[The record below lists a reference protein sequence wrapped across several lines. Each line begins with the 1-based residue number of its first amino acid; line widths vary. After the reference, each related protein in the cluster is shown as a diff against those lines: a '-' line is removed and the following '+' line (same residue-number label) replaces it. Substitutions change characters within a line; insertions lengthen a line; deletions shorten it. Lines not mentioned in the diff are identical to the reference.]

1 MPESSRF
8 FIKLETYLLICILF
22 SILKYVI
29 ILLSDKQNTNRKAA
43 SIMYESLELFQKSLA
58 QESKSQNTINTY
70 TRNIT
75 LFLNWLESVTK
86 EPFNNKI
93 TQMDTQAYCKYL
105 SDEKKMSLN
114 TINSKLTSIK
124 KFSDFLSDNGYMPY
138 IKVVQK
144 KGKTDSQVEVLE
156 KNELYKYLRDTVSS
170 ENKLHIAIVQLI
182 LNTGIRESELC
193 NLEMDDITISDRKG
207 TIIIRSGKGNKYR
220 ELPLNNEARNALADY
235 IQNGRPDTDT
245 NKVFIGQ
252 RGAFNR
258 NAIYK
263 IINKIG
269 QKSLGKNVCPHML
282 RHQCFTAMAKNPDV
296 DLKTISE
303 LAGHSSVELTAKY
316 YIHSSKEEKINAVES
331 LSFF

>member
-1 MPESSRF
+1 MFPVFHEIISHIYAKTSLYS
-8 FIKLETYLLICILF
+8 IKPETYLSICILF

-29 ILLSDKQNTNRKAA
+29 ILLSDKQNANRKAV
-43 SIMYESLELFQKSLA
+43 SIMYESLKLFQESLA

-86 EPFNNKI
+86 ETFNNKI

-124 KFSDFLSDNGYMPY
+124 KFSDFLSDKGYMPY

-144 KGKTDSQVEVLE
+144 KGKTDPQVEVLE

-182 LNTGIRESELC
+182 
-193 NLEMDDITISDRKG
+193 
-207 TIIIRSGKGNKYR
+207 
-220 ELPLNNEARNALADY
+220 
-235 IQNGRPDTDT
+235 
-245 NKVFIGQ
+245 
-252 RGAFNR
+252 
-258 NAIYK
+258 
-263 IINKIG
+263 
-269 QKSLGKNVCPHML
+269 
-282 RHQCFTAMAKNPDV
+282 
-296 DLKTISE
+296 
-303 LAGHSSVELTAKY
+303 
-316 YIHSSKEEKINAVES
+316 
-331 LSFF
+331 

>member
-1 MPESSRF
+1 
-8 FIKLETYLLICILF
+8 
-22 SILKYVI
+22 
-29 ILLSDKQNTNRKAA
+29 
-43 SIMYESLELFQKSLA
+43 
-58 QESKSQNTINTY
+58 
-70 TRNIT
+70 
-75 LFLNWLESVTK
+75 
-86 EPFNNKI
+86 
-93 TQMDTQAYCKYL
+93 MDTQAYCKYL